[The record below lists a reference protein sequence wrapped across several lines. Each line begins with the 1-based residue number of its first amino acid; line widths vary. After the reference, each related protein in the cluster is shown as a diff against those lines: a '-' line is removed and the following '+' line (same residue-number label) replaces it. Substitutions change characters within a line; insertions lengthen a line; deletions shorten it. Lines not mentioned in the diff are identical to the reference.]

1 MAKYYFNTKTG
12 EVSKGGLFSWWN
24 KMGPYDTPEAAAQAL
39 KTAREKSQEWDE
51 QSEEFEDDGFPQD
64 QDDQR

>member
-24 KMGPYDTPEAAAQAL
+24 KMGPYDTPEEAAHAL
-39 KTAREKSQEWDE
+39 DKARARTEKWDN
-51 QSEEFEDDGFPQD
+51 EDEREHESDGQ
-64 QDDQR
+64 